1 MNLKGQVKFVSKDKT
16 QFFATLKKRVDNYF
30 IENNLSKNANAEM
43 VIKTI
48 TLLSLYVLPFL
59 YVVLFSPSFAISL
72 IMWTIMGFSM
82 AGIGMSIMH
91 DANHGAYSKNKTVN
105 LLLGHTINLAGGAVF
120 NWKLQHNI
128 LHHTYTNIVHMDDDI
143 DDKLVLRF
151 SPHTK
156 VKWYHKFQVV
166 YAFLFYGI
174 LTLYWALLK
183 DFVQFIKYTKNGVNP
198 NSAKQNLIIFLQI
211 TISKLFYFGIFLILP
226 MFITDLTIGQIVLG
240 FLLQHFIAGVVLT
253 VIFQLAHTVER
264 TTHPLPNEN
273 GAIENEWAIHQLETT
288 VDFSRDSKFLT
299 WYLGGLN
306 FQVEHHLFPKICHVH
321 YPEVAKIVE
330 STCKEFGVTY
340 LVNETFGDAFSS
352 HVRTLQRFGNLPNIN
367 EALA

>member
-1 MNLKGQVKFVSKDKT
+1 MSTKGQVKFVNKEKT
-16 QFFATLKKRVDNYF
+16 LFFATLKKRVDNYF
-30 IENNLSKNANAEM
+30 TDNQITKYANTSM

-48 TLLSLYVLPFL
+48 VLLLLYLIPFL
-59 YVVLFSPSFAISL
+59 YLILFSPSFGISL
-72 IMWTIMGFSM
+72 IIWTIMGFSM

-105 LLLGHTINLAGGAVF
+105 LLLGHTINFAGGAVF

-128 LHHTYTNIVHMDDDI
+128 LHHTYTNIVNMDDDI

-156 VKWYHKFQVV
+156 VKWFHKFQVV

-183 DFVQFIKYTKNGVNP
+183 DLVQFIKYSKNGVNP
-198 NSAKQNLIIFLQI
+198 NSTKQNVILFIQI
-211 TISKLFYFGIFLILP
+211 TISKLFYFGVFLVLP
-226 MFITDLTIGQIVLG
+226 MFITNLTVGQIIAG
-240 FLLQHFIAGVVLT
+240 FILQHFIAGVVLT
-253 VIFQLAHTVER
+253 VIFQLAHTVEG
-264 TTHPLPNEN
+264 TTHPIPNESGN
-273 GAIENEWAIHQLETT
+273 IENDWAIHQLQTT
-288 VDFSRDSKFLT
+288 VDFSRGNLFLT

-306 FQVEHHLFPKICHVH
+306 YQVEHHLFPKICHVH
-321 YPEVAKIVE
+321 YPEISKIVE
-330 STCKEFGVTY
+330 STCKEFNVTY
-340 LVNETFGDAFSS
+340 LVNDSFGKAFAS
-352 HVRTLQRFGNLPNIN
+352 HIRTLQRFGKLPNIN